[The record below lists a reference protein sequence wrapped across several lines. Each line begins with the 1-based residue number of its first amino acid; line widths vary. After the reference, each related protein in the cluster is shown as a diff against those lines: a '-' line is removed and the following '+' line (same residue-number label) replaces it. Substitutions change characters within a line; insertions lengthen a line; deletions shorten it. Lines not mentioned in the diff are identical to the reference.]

1 MFLFIVLTTIFAFT
15 SFLLVRKRRSPP
27 LPPGPT
33 GLPLVGSL
41 PFLDPSIHKYLANLS
56 KKYGPILSLRLGSKF
71 AVIVSSPSLAQS
83 VLREHDNIF
92 GNHDPTIA
100 AAVSAY
106 DCNDVPCSPYGPTW
120 RMLRRVL
127 VHEVLSPSSLD
138 AVYNLRREENRS
150 TIRRIHAK
158 SGTPVNFRE
167 EVFLTVS
174 NVIINTIWGGT
185 LEGDK
190 NIESLSKEFMVLVGE
205 MNDLLVRF
213 NISDFFPALARFD
226 LQGVKKE
233 MEVLRGRFEDIFNR
247 VIEKRSSSKGER
259 PKDFLETLLTMERTG
274 GDSKTPF
281 TMTHVKALLIDIILL
296 GTDTT
301 SSTIEWT
308 MAEILNKPYVLR
320 KLRSELDRVVGKD
333 RLVEE
338 SHLPQ
343 LHFLSLV
350 IKEALR
356 LHPPLPVIPHRS
368 SSPCNIDGYFIP
380 EGAAVIVNVWAIQR
394 DPSEWTDPLEFKPE
408 RFLQEECKKDFTGK
422 NFNYFPFGSG
432 RRNCAGLAMAERM
445 TGYILA
451 TMLHSFD
458 WKLVDDMEVDFSE
471 KFGIVMKKV
480 VPLVAIPTPRLSKDD
495 LY

>member
-1 MFLFIVLTTIFAFT
+1 MFLFIVLTTIFAYT
-15 SFLLVRKRRSPP
+15 TFLLVRKRRSPK

-41 PFLDPSIHKYLANLS
+41 PFLDPQVHKYLANLS

-71 AVIVSSPSLAQS
+71 AVVISSPSLASS

-92 GNHDPTIA
+92 ANHDITIA
-100 AAVSAY
+100 AAISAY
-106 DCNDVPCSPYGPTW
+106 DCNNVPCSPNGPKW

-138 AVYNLRREENRS
+138 AVYNLRQEENRS
-150 TIRRIHAK
+150 TVCRIHAK
-158 SGTPVNFRE
+158 SGTPVNLRE
-167 EVFLTVS
+167 ELFLAVS

-185 LEGDK
+185 LDGDK
-190 NIESLSKEFMVLVGE
+190 DRESVCKDFQVLVDE
-205 MNDLLVRF
+205 MNEMLFQF

-226 LQGVKKE
+226 LQGVKKK
-233 MEVLRGRFEDIFNR
+233 MEALRGAFEDIFNR
-247 VIEKRSSSKGER
+247 VIEKRSSCGER
-259 PKDFLETLLTMERTG
+259 PKDFLETLLRMERTG

-281 TMTHVKALLIDIILL
+281 TMTHVKALLIDIIQG

-301 SSTIEWT
+301 SSTLEWT
-308 MAEILNKPYVLR
+308 MAEVLNKPDILH
-320 KLRSELDRVVGKD
+320 KIQTELDQVVGKD

-338 SHLPQ
+338 SDLPQ
-343 LHFLSLV
+343 LQFLSLV

-356 LHPPLPVIPHRS
+356 LHPPQPVIPHHS
-368 SSPCNIDGYFIP
+368 SSPCFIDDYFIP

-394 DPSEWTDPLEFKPE
+394 DPSLWTDPLEFKPE
-408 RFLQEECKKDFTGK
+408 RFLQEDCKRDFTGK
-422 NFNYFPFGSG
+422 NFDYFPFSSG
-432 RRNCAGLAMAERM
+432 RRMCAGMAMAEKM

-451 TMLHSFD
+451 AFLHSFD

-471 KFGIVMKKV
+471 KFGIVMKRV
-480 VPLVAIPTPRLSKDD
+480 VPLIAIPTPRLSKDD
-495 LY
+495 LYM